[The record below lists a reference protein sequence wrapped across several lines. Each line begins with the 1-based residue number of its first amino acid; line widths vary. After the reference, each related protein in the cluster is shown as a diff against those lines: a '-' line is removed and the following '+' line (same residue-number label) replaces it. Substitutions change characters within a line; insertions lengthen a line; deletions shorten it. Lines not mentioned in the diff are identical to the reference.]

1 MIDISDTNLHKPGE
15 ITLFHDGKTLRDEFA
30 MKILEAAAYS
40 GDPIDMRKGET
51 EREALYRFWR
61 GIAEGA
67 YIAADAMMRERE
79 KRE

>member
-1 MIDISDTNLHKPGE
+1 MMPDSINHPAYQDIT
-15 ITLFHDGKTLRDEFA
+15 IRKTLRDEFA
-30 MKILEAAAYS
+30 MKILQAAANS